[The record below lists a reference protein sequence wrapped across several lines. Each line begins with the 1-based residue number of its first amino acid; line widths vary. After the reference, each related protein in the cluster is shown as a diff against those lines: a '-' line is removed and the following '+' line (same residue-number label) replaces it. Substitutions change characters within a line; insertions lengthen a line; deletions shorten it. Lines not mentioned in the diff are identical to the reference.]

1 MQWVKKSMQRWNSI
15 HNQILFFIL
24 LFLIIPLFISA
35 FWIDKPLERVIEN
48 KIGNAT
54 SEALYQIDFNI
65 ELLLQD
71 MLKSAVD
78 ISTNPN
84 ITSLLKQPN
93 SVTYYEKLRLADN
106 AMNKL
111 YSSYFS
117 ESYVTLLDMHGNW
130 LSNKIVQQDLYDE
143 YIQSDWYKE
152 MLKEPFG
159 ISWMAN
165 DSRNYIYYDKSQ
177 LVTLIKTI
185 TDVQTNQNI
194 GIELFSVS
202 ESDFRKYMSKLDG
215 NVMIMDQQGKIIS
228 SSMKAGM
235 DPIEVLPE
243 DVSKIWDSSKGQL
256 IVEKNHQ
263 KWIASYDTIG
273 LTGWKLI
280 QFIPYDTVFKEIFD
294 LRRTNMIT
302 VGIIVI
308 VFMLLAF
315 SISYRVSKPVKLLN
329 KRMKEIEKNDFNSS
343 LALSGPNEI
352 ATLIDTYNHMARQIR
367 DLLQRLKE
375 EYVQKEEMRFRA
387 LQAQINPHFIL
398 NTLNNIKWMAYIRND
413 REVGEML
420 SSLGSMMEAS
430 IGRGETLISL
440 KEEMDYVQHYIT
452 LMKLRY
458 NDKLSVEFHIP
469 EPLMKQEAI
478 KFMLQPIIENSIHH
492 GIEPMEGRGVITIK
506 AVADQE
512 HNQMILTVTDNG
524 VGIHPDKIDDIN
536 LILLQGHGASQS
548 IGIRNVHERIR
559 LQYGEGYGLHIQS
572 KANETTVEFNLPLKT
587 IEEGNAYASESTARR

>member
-1 MQWVKKSMQRWNSI
+1 MQRWNSI

-24 LFLIIPLFISA
+24 LFLIIPLFIST

-54 SEALYQIDFNI
+54 SEALYQIDFNL

-84 ITSLLKQPN
+84 ITSLLKHPD
-93 SVTYYEKLRLADN
+93 SVTYYEKLRITDN

-111 YSSYFS
+111 YTSYFS

-130 LSNKIVQQDLYDE
+130 VSNKIVQQDLYNE
-143 YIQSDWYKE
+143 YIQSAWYKE

-159 ISWMAN
+159 ISWMVN

-177 LVTLIKTI
+177 IVTLIKTI

-194 GIELFSVS
+194 GIELFSVN
-202 ESDFRKYMSKLDG
+202 ESDLRKYISKLDG
-215 NVMIMDQQGKIIS
+215 NVMIMDHQGKIIS
-228 SSMKAGM
+228 SSVKEGM
-235 DPIEVLPE
+235 DKIEVLPG
-243 DVSKIWDSSKGQL
+243 DISGVWNSSKGQL
-256 IVEKNHQ
+256 IVDKDHK
-263 KWIASYDTIG
+263 KWIASFDTIG

-280 QFIPYDTVFKEIFD
+280 QFIPYDTVFKEIFV
-294 LRRTNMIT
+294 LRRTNMFT
-302 VGIIVI
+302 VGVIVA

-315 SISYRVSKPVKLLN
+315 SISNRVSKPIKLLN

-367 DLLQRLKE
+367 DLLQRLKD

-420 SSLGSMMEAS
+420 SSLGSIMEAS

-458 NDKLSVEFHIP
+458 NDKLTVEFHIP

-478 KFMLQPIIENSIHH
+478 KFMLQPIIENSILH
-492 GIEPMEGRGVITIK
+492 GIEQMEGRGVIAIK
-506 AVADQE
+506 AVAEQD
-512 HNQMILTVTDNG
+512 QMILTVTDNG
-524 VGIHPDKIDDIN
+524 SGIRPDKIDEIN
-536 LILLQGHGASQS
+536 HCLLQGQGQAPSRS
-548 IGIRNVHERIR
+548 IGIMNVHERIR

-572 KANETTVEFNLPLKT
+572 KANETTVEFKLPLKT
-587 IEEGNAYASESTARR
+587 IEEGNAYASESTSGR